1 MKMKKILSVTML
13 LALCLTVSAQTISV
27 QVKSGWR
34 PTIDVK
40 LKGVSNCIAAGF
52 SLTLPN
58 GVSIVNSSTG
68 NETTSEEQFETDH
81 IVVSNQLDNT
91 TTKAAI
97 YSPTNSTFQSG
108 WISSG
113 STNGDGTTLL
123 SIELKSDDIL
133 PGTYQGQLKNIEL
146 AYENHQ
152 LAKLSNVSFSFSI
165 EGVSTDI
172 YEVDTDIRKEDV
184 WYDLNG
190 RKLPGKPNTKGI
202 YIRNG
207 HKVVIK

>member
-1 MKMKKILSVTML
+1 MKKIKILSVFVML
-13 LALCLTVSAQTISV
+13 GLMASAQTISV
-27 QVKSGWR
+27 QVKTGWLS
-34 PTIDVK
+34 TIDVK
-40 LKGVSNCIAAGF
+40 LKGVSSCIAAGF
-52 SLTLPN
+52 TLTLPN
-58 GVSIVNSSTG
+58 GVSIVNSNTG
-68 NETTSEEQFETDH
+68 NETTSEEQFVTDH

-113 STNGDGTTLL
+113 SSNEEGTTLL
-123 SIELKSDDIL
+123 SIEVKSDGIL

-152 LAKLSNVSFSFSI
+152 LVKLSNVSFSFSL
-165 EGVSTDI
+165 EGISTDI
-172 YEVDTDIRKEDV
+172 IEVDTDIRKEDV

-190 RKLPGKPNTKGI
+190 RKLPGKPVAKGI

-207 HKVVIK
+207 HKVAIK

>member
-1 MKMKKILSVTML
+1 MKKIKILSVFVML
-13 LALCLTVSAQTISV
+13 GLMASAQTISV
-27 QVKSGWR
+27 QVKSGWH

-52 SLTLPN
+52 SLTLPD
-58 GVSIVNSSTG
+58 GVSIVNSNTG
-68 NETTSEEQFETDH
+68 NGTTSEEQFVTDH
-81 IVVSNQLDNT
+81 IVVSYQLNST

-113 STNGDGTTLL
+113 SSNEDGTTLL
-123 SIELKSDDIL
+123 GIEIKSDNIL
-133 PGTYQGQLKNIEL
+133 PGTYQGQLKNVEL

-152 LAKLSNVSFSFSI
+152 LVKLSNVSFSFSL
-165 EGVSTDI
+165 EGISTDI
-172 YEVDTDIRKEDV
+172 VEVETDVQKEDV

-190 RKLPGKPNTKGI
+190 RKLPGKPVTKGI

-207 HKVVIK
+207 HKVAIK